1 MAVVQE
7 AFYIPSD
14 IMTKILTGEY
24 RRIGGVVRYAVGPHK
39 GQIVKHL
46 KPVDM
51 NGAENVRNLGA
62 KLLPFIKKNKR
73 TVLVAA
79 IGTGALLA
87 GGGIYYR
94 YKTNEPKA
102 MRRFRNAL
110 KEYLEA
116 VRGGDLEVEKIDRL
130 MSAIEELQSHK
141 DYKKFS
147 IQLSTEE
154 LEVLVNR
161 LYDFTMKLAKDN
173 DIELTEAE
181 HVHSDN
187 AIINLR
193 DQLMI
198 QRRIFETAA

>member
-46 KPVDM
+46 KPVDI
-51 NGAENVRNLGA
+51 NSAENVRNLGV
-62 KLLPFIKKNKR
+62 KILPFIKKNKR

-79 IGTGALLA
+79 IGTGVVLV

-94 YKTNEPKA
+94 YKTIEPKA
-102 MRRFRNAL
+102 MRKFRNAL

-116 VRGGDLEVEKIDRL
+116 VRVGDLEVEKIDRL

-181 HVHSDN
+181 HARSDN
-187 AIINLR
+187 AIISLR
-193 DQLMI
+193 DQLVI
-198 QRRIFETAA
+198 QKRIFETAA

>member
-51 NGAENVRNLGA
+51 NSAENVRNLGA
-62 KLLPFIKKNKR
+62 KILPFIKKNKR

-79 IGTGALLA
+79 IGTGAVIV

-116 VRGGDLEVEKIDRL
+116 VRSGDLEVEKIDRL

-181 HVHSDN
+181 HAHSDN

>member
-46 KPVDM
+46 KPVDV
-51 NGAENVRNLGA
+51 NSAENVRNLGV
-62 KLLPFIKKNKR
+62 KILPFIKKNKR

-79 IGTGALLA
+79 IGTGVVLV

-94 YKTNEPKA
+94 YKTIEPKA
-102 MRRFRNAL
+102 MRKFRNAL

-116 VRGGDLEVEKIDRL
+116 VRGGDLELEKIDRL

-181 HVHSDN
+181 HAHSDN
-187 AIINLR
+187 AIIGLR
-193 DQLMI
+193 DQLII
-198 QRRIFETAA
+198 QKRIFKTAA